1 MLPWMHTNSQNY
13 VRWPRLAILGPSH
26 QFSGAGVLM
35 ARRGVG
41 VGKVA
46 PPSELSELSGLSR
59 PLLSYLVYLDYLS
72 YLDGAIWTIWS
83 YLEMHTFGG
92 QCAYSVQRMGTPTVY
107 NSRTAVTKLHQYLRT
122 IGVPRAC

>member
-41 VGKVA
+41 VCKVA
-46 PPSELSELSGLSR
+46 PPSERSELSRLSR

-92 QCAYSVQRMGTPTVY
+92 QCAYREWGRRQCT
-107 NSRTAVTKLHQYLRT
+107 TAELQLLNCTNTCVL
-122 IGVPRAC
+122 